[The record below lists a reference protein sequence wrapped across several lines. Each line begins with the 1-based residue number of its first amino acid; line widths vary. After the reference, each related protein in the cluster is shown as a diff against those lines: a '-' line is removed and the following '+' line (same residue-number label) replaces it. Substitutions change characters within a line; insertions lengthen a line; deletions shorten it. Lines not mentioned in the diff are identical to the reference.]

1 MLYLQ
6 QHKWNLLNY
15 VKTALLWANPLE
27 FCLFNISILYGRM
40 IRRGN
45 YILDDCF
52 ITPKVHCLQD
62 EKSAACINVDKR
74 IGQRICSTV
83 FIPCMS
89 LCKSSFGSWRR
100 KNRRGQIIKSSY
112 CFFPSFNRHVST
124 LVWEKVNW
132 LGANVL
138 KLLIHQEKKNHVMF
152 LTKRRVRFQP
162 IERRPY

>member
-1 MLYLQ
+1 MSRRLYCGQIL
-6 QHKWNLLNY
+6 WNFAYLIFQY
-15 VKTALLWANPLE
+15 YTVEWFGEAIIYW
-27 FCLFNISILYGRM
+27 M
-40 IRRGN
+40 IA
-45 YILDDCF
+45 CF

-112 CFFPSFNRHVST
+112 CFFSSFNRHVST